1 MTKTHDEAMAV
12 ALDVPL
18 RANVATLLKYQHE
31 ERIAQIEKPGR
42 EDKASFTLKRST
54 ASGSLGAVGADVYV
68 PVCDEFP
75 TASEAFEAA
84 MYFMD
89 SVNKHYPLPIT
100 KPVPK

>member
-1 MTKTHDEAMAV
+1 MNDGTPTNRLNARQLAEWA
-12 ALDVPL
+12 
-18 RANVATLLKYQHE
+18 HE
-31 ERIAQIEKPGR
+31 ERLASANKPPK

-54 ASGSLGAVGADVYV
+54 ASGSMGMVGADVYI

-75 TASEAFEAA
+75 TATEAFEAA

-100 KPVPK
+100 KPVSK